1 MAAKDRFSS
10 SNSLRVASSAVLSS
24 AASLASRAPAST
36 PLAFS
41 RAKAAFRLEISRSY
55 AAAAAVSAFAS
66 APSIARSCFKTS
78 SFSSVLTR
86 SHSSDL
92 RSSVP
97 SASLRSWMAAW
108 SLTVASRAA
117 FSAFTK
123 ASAETPPAASESDSS
138 ARFSAASLC
147 AVSVASLRSRS
158 TTRSELVPASAAV
171 LALARRSA
179 VRSSSCAVHRAL
191 SSSARCVS
199 RPSRLYASDSVSRAR
214 TSSDSFVR
222 SRRSYSCVILA
233 RTLSR
238 TLGPP
243 GADGAR
249 GAEYEPARSVTDPRV
264 RVVAADAAAN
274 GLPPLELPRIPSS
287 APPRVEN
294 PGKPPVSF
302 EAGTRSLSLDAS
314 CSRFM
319 PYWNKDAP
327 VWLGSLAASSDLTRL
342 EVATATGGL
351 RPVAVP
357 SRGDGMSPPRLS
369 FSTLPRDASGGLAAA
384 ACGAR
389 GSPKGFPD
397 EAKVFAVVAA
407 NGFPESLF

>member
-1 MAAKDRFSS
+1 M
-10 SNSLRVASSAVLSS
+10 
-24 AASLASRAPAST
+24 
-36 PLAFS
+36 
-41 RAKAAFRLEISRSY
+41 
-55 AAAAAVSAFAS
+55 
-66 APSIARSCFKTS
+66 
-78 SFSSVLTR
+78 
-86 SHSSDL
+86 
-92 RSSVP
+92 
-97 SASLRSWMAAW
+97 
-108 SLTVASRAA
+108 
-117 FSAFTK
+117 
-123 ASAETPPAASESDSS
+123 
-138 ARFSAASLC
+138 
-147 AVSVASLRSRS
+147 
-158 TTRSELVPASAAV
+158 
-171 LALARRSA
+171 
-179 VRSSSCAVHRAL
+179 
-191 SSSARCVS
+191 
-199 RPSRLYASDSVSRAR
+199 
-214 TSSDSFVR
+214 
-222 SRRSYSCVILA
+222 ILA

-294 PGKPPVSF
+294 PGKPLVSF

-327 VWLGSLAASSDLTRL
+327 VWLGSLAASSDLARL

-407 NGFPESLF
+407 NGFPEFLF